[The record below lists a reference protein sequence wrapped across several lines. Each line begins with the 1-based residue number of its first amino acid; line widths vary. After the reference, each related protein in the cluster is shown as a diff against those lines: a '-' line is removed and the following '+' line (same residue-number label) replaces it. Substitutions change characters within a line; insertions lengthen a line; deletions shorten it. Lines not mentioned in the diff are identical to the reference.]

1 MSRSTRPVPSHCGQ
15 RSEPVLYEK
24 SASLNPRAFAAS
36 VAANARRSI
45 SITPEYV
52 ASVERTLMPIGVES
66 TMRTRSTPAGSI
78 EVTCAGSGRSSVLA
92 SIAGTSDSRIIV
104 VLPEPETPVTAV
116 SRPRGIATSRAR
128 TV

>member
-1 MSRSTRPVPSHCGQ
+1 
-15 RSEPVLYEK
+15 
-24 SASLNPRAFAAS
+24 
-36 VAANARRSI
+36 
-45 SITPEYV
+45 
-52 ASVERTLMPIGVES
+52 MPIGVES